1 MNFTI
6 VHYISAAYL
15 VISILLMLTRKH
27 RLKLL
32 TLIPPVAQVASVILL
47 SSMTPAFPLPI
58 TALLILLNVAVLI
71 WLDMIEKKEMGV
83 SEPEDVRGEGR
94 EKQKASVTEKKTAFS
109 VDSSL
114 LNSARGL
121 AGKED
126 EKKSEKAAK
135 VEMAEEAKEAKSMPV
150 LPDPQG
156 LPGNPLTVPEVENK
170 PINELGPS
178 QEIFDASQ
186 KEVEQMIDGL
196 LDAGDLEN
204 AKKYLRMLAFFAK
217 DDSTRRLAERK
228 LAKLNT

>member
-83 SEPEDVRGEGR
+83 SEPENVRGEGR
-94 EKQKASVTEKKTAFS
+94 EKQKVSVTEKKTAFS

-135 VEMAEEAKEAKSMPV
+135 VEMAEEAKSMPV

-196 LDAGDLEN
+196 LDVGDLEN

-217 DDSTRRLAERK
+217 DDSTRKLAERK